1 MRANRLGHTR
11 IDRTRLGVL
20 GASVAGN
27 CVNGLVAGTL
37 LSIVLVPLSKDF
49 GWSRASITGVGAVVA
64 PVNIFLPILVGWLGD
79 RIGARRILMLGNL
92 GFALSLAAASMVPP
106 NLWVFYLTFIAIAIL
121 GHVTGPLLFGK
132 IIAGW
137 FDAKRGT
144 AMGLVAGLGNG
155 LSTIVFPIV
164 AAVLLTKFGWRG
176 AYLGTSIIV
185 ALIGFPPMF
194 LFLRDPP
201 KGKAVQRQAAAGE
214 ADVSVK
220 DALRTRSY
228 WMLAL
233 AMALGSGCM
242 MSVLSHTVPALTDR
256 GFSLAQ
262 AVPVVTCISLTGM
275 LAQMGVGTLMDRVRS
290 PWLAAPLYGMSVI
303 GIQLI
308 MHGTALPVVL
318 LGGALLGVGVG
329 TEFAILPL
337 LLSSYYGVTHYGK
350 IAGATYSGI
359 LLVGGVLP
367 FLLDW
372 SFDVTGSYISGFTGM
387 QVALIAGVV
396 LISCLP
402 PICRR
407 PVVKTASAFEPTV
420 MSGQTG

>member
-1 MRANRLGHTR
+1 MRANRLDHV
-11 IDRTRLGVL
+11 RLGVL

-64 PVNIFLPILVGWLGD
+64 PINIFLPVLVGWLGD
-79 RIGARRILMLGNL
+79 HIGPRRILLIGNL

-106 NLWVFYLTFIAIAIL
+106 NLWVFYLNFIIISIM
-121 GHVTGPLLFGK
+121 GHVTGPLMFGK

-137 FDAKRGT
+137 FDRRRGT

-155 LSTIVFPIV
+155 LSTTVFPIL
-164 AAVLLTKFGWRG
+164 AAVLLTRFGWRG
-176 AYLGTSIIV
+176 AYMGTSVIV
-185 ALIGFPPMF
+185 ALVGFPAMF
-194 LFLRDPP
+194 LFLRNPP
-201 KGKAVQRQAAAGE
+201 EGRVMRRQGDAQAT
-214 ADVSVK
+214 DVALR

-228 WMLAL
+228 WMLAV

-262 AVPVVTCISLTGM
+262 AVPVVTSISLTGM

-308 MHGTALPVVL
+308 MHGQSLPTVL

-329 TEFAILPL
+329 TEFAVLPL
-337 LLSSYYGVTHYGK
+337 LLSSYYGVANYGK

-359 LLVGGVLP
+359 LLIGGVLP

-372 SFDVTGSYISGFTGM
+372 SFDVTGSYVSGFTGM
-387 QVALIAGVV
+387 QAALMAGVV
-396 LISCLP
+396 LIGCLP
-402 PICRR
+402 PICR
-407 PVVKTASAFEPTV
+407 PTARTVPAFEPSV
-420 MSGQTG
+420 ISGQPGRASTG